1 MHSIASGLVRVICAA
16 SLLGC
21 GSSPSQPAQPESPPR
36 PAVSSDWR
44 EVVPAGPQ
52 AVIGMNI
59 IRLGRSPLVEALVET
74 IVAQDAQTAQTL
86 DVLRA
91 VSGECGMELRRDF
104 HSAVVATYYGER
116 APAMVAVI
124 KGKFDEARIV
134 DCATR
139 MAQRM
144 NSALATTEISGYQV
158 HSNPG
163 APEAGVVCVPGP
175 NLMII
180 ASDQATME
188 TTLAARTPRFGSE
201 RTELSAVLFELPQ
214 DRSIWGAGVVPADS
228 DIAGYVQ
235 QATSG
240 VLSRP
245 GLTVYGHAEIQDGI
259 QGEGGL
265 VLASAQDASFLL
277 EWANAQIS
285 MMRTLLLTQGL
296 GSLLDGLS
304 LATRGERLTVSLSL
318 SAAQIHK
325 IMQIVQ

>member
-16 SLLGC
+16 LLLGC
-21 GSSPSQPAQPESPPR
+21 GSSQSKPAQPEPPPR

-59 IRLGRSPLVEALVET
+59 TRLSRSPLIEAVIES
-74 IVAQDAQTAQTL
+74 IAAQDPETAAIVDTL
-86 DVLRA
+86 REVGGA
-91 VSGECGMELRRDF
+91 CGMQLSRDI
-104 HSAVVATYYGER
+104 HSAVMAFYYGEG
-116 APAMVAVI
+116 APASAVVV
-124 KGKFDEARIV
+124 KGKFEEARIV

-144 NSALATTEISGYQV
+144 NSALSTVEISGYKV
-158 HSNPG
+158 YSSPG
-163 APEAGVVCVPGP
+163 ARDSGMACVPRP

-180 ASDQATME
+180 ASDHKTME
-188 TTLAARTPRFGSE
+188 TILAAESPRFGSE

-214 DRSIWGAGVVPADS
+214 DRSLWGAGIIQPGSDVAD
-228 DIAGYVQ
+228 YVK

-240 VLSRP
+240 ALSQS
-245 GLTVYGHAEIQDGI
+245 GGTVYGHAEIQDGI
-259 QGEGGL
+259 DGQGGL

-277 EWANAQIS
+277 EWANNQIA
-285 MMRTLLLTQGL
+285 MVRGLLLTQGL

-304 LATRGERLTVSLSL
+304 LATKGERLTVSLSL

-325 IMQIVQ
+325 LMQVVQ